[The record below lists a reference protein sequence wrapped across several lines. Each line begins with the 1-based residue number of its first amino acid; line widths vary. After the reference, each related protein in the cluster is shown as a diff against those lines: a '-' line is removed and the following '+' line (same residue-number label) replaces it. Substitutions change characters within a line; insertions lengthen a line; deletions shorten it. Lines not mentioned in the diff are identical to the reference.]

1 MKNDIYRLRNYA
13 KAVTNRSAKTMVVQ
27 YASAITGISQ
37 ADVIKNADKIKLSD
51 VLNSEIIEEDLVFDW
66 ESWRDMQLNLTDVNL
81 T

>member
-1 MKNDIYRLRNYA
+1 
-13 KAVTNRSAKTMVVQ
+13 MVVQ